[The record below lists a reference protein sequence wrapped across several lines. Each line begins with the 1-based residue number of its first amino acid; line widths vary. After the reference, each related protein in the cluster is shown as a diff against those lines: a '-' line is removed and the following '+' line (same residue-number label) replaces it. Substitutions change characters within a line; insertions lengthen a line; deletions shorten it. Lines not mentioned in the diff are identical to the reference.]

1 MRLDGK
7 VALITGGG
15 TGIGAAIARRFVA
28 EGAKV
33 CISGRRQDVLDEV
46 AASLPAGTVVTC
58 PGDVSKPSD
67 VQKMVDTAVAFG
79 GKLDALVN
87 NAGIEGMGAVADLDL
102 ADWQRV
108 IDINLTGPFL
118 VMKAAIPH
126 MIKAGGGSIINMSA
140 LSGLRGLPTMP
151 AYSASKGG
159 LNSLTTQAAIDY
171 GPAKIRCNVVAPGP
185 IRTVIFDEVFGHIA
199 TAMKCSVEDV
209 VDKIASVVPIRAV
222 GTPDDV
228 AAMCAFLASD
238 DSVFITGTTV
248 VIDGGAAMVDPVG
261 RVLGE
266 CVAAIASGK

>member
-1 MRLDGK
+1 
-7 VALITGGG
+7 
-15 TGIGAAIARRFVA
+15 
-28 EGAKV
+28 
-33 CISGRRQDVLDEV
+33 
-46 AASLPAGTVVTC
+46 
-58 PGDVSKPSD
+58 
-67 VQKMVDTAVAFG
+67 
-79 GKLDALVN
+79 
-87 NAGIEGMGAVADLDL
+87 VADLDL

-118 VMKAAIPH
+118 AMKAAIPH

-159 LNSLTTQAAIDY
+159 LNSLTTQASIDY

-199 TAMKCSVEDV
+199 QAMKCSVDDV
-209 VDKIASVVPIRAV
+209 VEKISNVVPIRAV

-228 AAMCAFLASD
+228 AATCAFLASD
-238 DSVFITGTTV
+238 DSVFITGATI